1 MKLTKKQKLAEAAPD
16 LLEALRFL
24 LADYIAINGESQT
37 CSSEPVLRA
46 IKAIAKAEGI
56 KL

>member
-1 MKLTKKQKLAEAAPD
+1 MKLTKKQTLANAAPD

-24 LADYIAINGESQT
+24 LADYIAINGEKQT
-37 CSSEPVLRA
+37 GSSEPVLRA
-46 IKAIAKAEGI
+46 IKAIAKAKGI